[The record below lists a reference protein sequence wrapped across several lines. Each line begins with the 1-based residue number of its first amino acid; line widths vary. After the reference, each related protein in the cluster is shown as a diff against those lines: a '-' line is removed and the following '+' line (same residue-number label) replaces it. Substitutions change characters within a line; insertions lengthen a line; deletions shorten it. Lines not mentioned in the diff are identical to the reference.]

1 MDITRVDPSLRTATK
16 RAPQLKIE
24 NRVVLAIIA
33 NLTKFIPGSRTDGV
47 ERRVIRDGDVR
58 VRVFIPSSPT
68 GAGLLW
74 IHGGGLVLGAAAMS
88 DQFCG
93 ETARDTGT
101 TIVSV
106 EYRVAPKH
114 PFPAALDDVHA
125 GWRWM
130 LQHAAELGLDATR
143 LAVGGQSAG
152 GGLAACLAQR
162 LHDEGQAPAAQW
174 LFCPMLDDR
183 TAADRSRD
191 AENNFVWNNRANLV
205 GWRSYLGA
213 EPGAAVVPR
222 YAVAARR
229 EDLTGLPP
237 TWIYVSDIELFH
249 DECVAYAER
258 LTAAGVEVGFRPVH
272 GAAHGFEAWD
282 SDSAIARSL
291 LADARGW
298 LGERLAG

>member
-1 MDITRVDPSLRTATK
+1 MDISRVDPSLRAATK

-24 NRVVLAIIA
+24 NRVVLALIS
-33 NLTKFIPGSRTDGV
+33 NLTKFIPGFRTNGV

-58 VRVFIPSSPT
+58 VRLFIPPAPT

-93 ETARDTGT
+93 ETARDTGV

-114 PFPAALDDVHA
+114 PFPAALDDVYA
-125 GWRWM
+125 GWHWM
-130 LQHAAELGLDATR
+130 RQHAAELGFDANR

-162 LHDEGQAPAAQW
+162 LHDEGQPPAAQW
-174 LFCPMLDDR
+174 LFCPMLDDH
-183 TAADRSRD
+183 TAADRARD
-191 AENNFVWNNRANLV
+191 ADDNFVWNNRANLV
-205 GWRSYLGA
+205 GWRSYLGGD
-213 EPGAAVVPR
+213 PGGAVVSP

-237 TWIYVSDIELFH
+237 TWLYVSDIELFH
-249 DECVAYAER
+249 DECVTYAER
-258 LTAAGVEVGFRPVH
+258 LAAAGVDVTFRLEH

-282 SDSAIARSL
+282 SDSALAREL
-291 LADARGW
+291 LANARTW
-298 LGERLAG
+298 LGARLAA

>member
-1 MDITRVDPSLRTATK
+1 MEISRVDPSLRTATK

-24 NRVVLAIIA
+24 NRVVLALIA
-33 NLTKFIPGSRTDGV
+33 NLTKFIPGARTDGV

-58 VRVFIPSSPT
+58 VRVFTPSAPT

-74 IHGGGLVLGAAAMS
+74 IHGGGLVLGAAAM
-88 DQFCG
+88 DDRFCG
-93 ETARDTGT
+93 QTARELGV

-114 PFPAALDDVHA
+114 PFPAALDDVYA
-125 GWRWM
+125 GWQWM
-130 LQHAAELGLDATR
+130 LQHAAELGLDVTR

-152 GGLAACLAQR
+152 GGLAACLVQR
-162 LHDEGQAPAAQW
+162 LHDEGRPPAAQW

-191 AENNFVWNNRANLV
+191 AENNFAWNNRANLV
-205 GWRSYLGA
+205 GWRSYLGGP
-213 EPGAAVVPR
+213 PGAAVTPP

-237 TWIYVSDIELFH
+237 TWLYVSDIELFH

-258 LTAAGVEVGFRPVH
+258 LAAARVDVTFRLER

-282 SDSAIARSL
+282 SDSAMARAL
-291 LADARGW
+291 LAHGRSW
-298 LGERLAG
+298 LRDRLAA

>member
-16 RAPQLKIE
+16 RAPQVKIE

-130 LQHAAELGLDATR
+130 LQHAAELGLDAAR
-143 LAVGGQSAG
+143 LAVGGPSAG
-152 GGLAACLAQR
+152 GGLA
-162 LHDEGQAPAAQW
+162 
-174 LFCPMLDDR
+174 
-183 TAADRSRD
+183 
-191 AENNFVWNNRANLV
+191 
-205 GWRSYLGA
+205 
-213 EPGAAVVPR
+213 
-222 YAVAARR
+222 
-229 EDLTGLPP
+229 
-237 TWIYVSDIELFH
+237 
-249 DECVAYAER
+249 AYAER
-258 LTAAGVEVGFRPVH
+258 LTAAGVEVSFRPVH